1 MKAKFLVGSLAL
13 VLLAIP
19 LAGHATEVI
28 KKGPVSEAK
37 LQWEL
42 INPEGVVMVEPLKL
56 APRIATLEGK
66 TVVLYWNGKSNGDNF
81 LNEVAKLLV
90 KNVKG
95 VKVIK
100 AYEVAPETADMDRR
114 GTPSISAQ
122 QAKTIAAFKPDIVIS
137 SQGD

>member
-1 MKAKFLVGSLAL
+1 MKTKLFVGLLAL

-19 LAGHATEVI
+19 LAGHAIEDI
-28 KKGPVSEAK
+28 KKEPVSEAK

-42 INPEGVVMVEPLKL
+42 INPEGVVMVESLKL

-81 LNEVAKLLV
+81 LNQVAKLLC

-100 AYEVAPETADMDRR
+100 AYEVAPETAGMDRR
-114 GTPSISAQ
+114 GTPSISIQ
-122 QAKTIAAFKPDIVIS
+122 QAKAIAAFRPDIVIS

>member
-1 MKAKFLVGSLAL
+1 MKTKFLVGLLAL
-13 VLLAIP
+13 ALLAIP
-19 LAGHATEVI
+19 LAGDAIEVI
-28 KKGPVSEAK
+28 KKGTAPEGK
-37 LQWEL
+37 LQWQL

-56 APRIATLEGK
+56 APRIAILEGK

-81 LNEVAKLLV
+81 LNQVAKLLV
-90 KNVKG
+90 RNVKG
-95 VKVIK
+95 VKVVK